1 MNWIDNVKQNIFPL
15 SIEKY
20 SLDIALEEWY
30 FDHMEDNIEAD
41 STCQLC
47 DHFQI
52 RYKFLITN
60 HVTKKQLYVGSECI
74 LRFEDE
80 NYSLKD
86 ENGNFVDN
94 DTLKNAKNTALKNML
109 LDYLK
114 PVDSL
119 DPSVILDII
128 EKDKKL
134 SPKMIPMFYRPYKYA
149 DDSMQKIMRKYLNVN
164 LRKHANQKQL
174 YDFIDDNAWQ
184 AEFIREFMTPQ
195 QIEKYF

>member
-1 MNWIDNVKQNIFPL
+1 MNWIDNVKKNIFPL

-20 SLDIALEEWY
+20 SLHIALEEWY

-41 STCQLC
+41 STCHLC
-47 DHFQI
+47 DHFPI

-60 HVTKKQLYVGSECI
+60 HITKKQLYVGSECI

-94 DTLKNAKNTALKNML
+94 DTLNNAKNIALKTML
-109 LDYLK
+109 LDYLRT
-114 PVDSL
+114 VDSL
-119 DPSVILDII
+119 DPRDILEII
-128 EKDKKL
+128 ERDKKL
-134 SPKMIPMFYRPYKYA
+134 SPKMIPMFYRPYKHA
-149 DDSMQKIMRKYLNVN
+149 DDSMKKIMRKYLKVN
-164 LRKHANQKQL
+164 LRKNVNQQQL
-174 YDFIDDNAWQ
+174 HDFIDNNEWQ
-184 AEFIREFMTPQ
+184 AEFIREFMTTQ

>member
-47 DHFQI
+47 DHFPI

-114 PVDSL
+114 TVDSL

>member
-1 MNWIDNVKQNIFPL
+1 MTWIDNVKQNIFPL

-20 SLDIALEEWY
+20 SLDRALEEWNFAY
-30 FDHMEDNIEAD
+30 MEDNIEAD

-47 DHFQI
+47 DHFPI

-94 DTLKNAKNTALKNML
+94 DTLNNAKNTALKTML
-109 LDYLK
+109 LDYLDT
-114 PVDSL
+114 VDSL
-119 DPSVILDII
+119 DPSKILDII
-128 EKDKKL
+128 ERDSKL
-134 SPKMIPMFYRPYKYA
+134 SPRMIPMFYWPYKYA
-149 DDSMQKIMRKYLNVN
+149 DDSMKKIMRKYLKVDLRKNVN
-164 LRKHANQKQL
+164 QQQL
-174 YDFIDDNAWQ
+174 HDFIDNNEWQ
-184 AEFIREFMTPQ
+184 AEFIREFMTPY